1 MTSAQP
7 NKGSRIAR
15 LSAARLAA
23 VQALYQMKSTG
34 QGAASIIG
42 EFKAYRLGKPVD
54 EEAMILP
61 DGVLFEQIVSG
72 VSAREED
79 LRGIIDTSLAGQKGP
94 DSPAAGIFVEP
105 LLDSIL
111 LCGAYEL
118 LAHHDTDA
126 PVIISDYLE
135 VTHAFYEGGESRLV
149 NGVLDNINKAVRSLG

>member
-1 MTSAQP
+1 MNTAKA

-23 VQALYQMKSTG
+23 VQGVYQMKSTG
-34 QGAASIIG
+34 QSADSLIG
-42 EFKAYRLGKPVD
+42 EYKAYRLGQPV
-54 EEAMILP
+54 EGQNMVLP
-61 DGVLFEQIVSG
+61 DGVLFEKIIDG
-72 VSAREED
+72 VTKRGAD
-79 LRGIIDTSLAGQKGP
+79 LRGIIEASLSEQNDAK
-94 DSPAAGIFVEP
+94 DKETATYVEP

-118 LAHHDTDA
+118 LACPETDV

-149 NGVLDNINKAVRSLG
+149 NGVLDNISKTVRTS

>member
-1 MTSAQP
+1 MRSANT

-34 QGAASIIG
+34 QSADSIIG
-42 EFKAYRLGKPVD
+42 EFKAYRLGTPVD
-54 EEAMILP
+54 EQDMVLP
-61 DGVLFEQIVSG
+61 DGTLFEQIVTGAAS
-72 VSAREED
+72 REED
-79 LRGIIDTSLAGQKGP
+79 LRGIIETSMGAQKAGKSAESG
-94 DSPAAGIFVEP
+94 GFVEP

-135 VTHAFYEGGESRLV
+135 VTHAFYEGGESRLI
-149 NGVLDNINKAVRSLG
+149 NGVLDNVRKTVRDIG